1 MNILTNEQSKNFKT
15 TIYLTKFR
23 LKHNDTNLKL
33 RLKSNLFLLL
43 AILAIPFILIFIT
56 KNNFV
61 FSKTIQKD
69 TNYKSENQIIKGKF
83 KAPINGVITSEYGYR
98 IDPISKKSSKHTGVD
113 IAGSIHCEV
122 KSITDGIVIF
132 SGIQNRIW

>member
-1 MNILTNEQSKNFKT
+1 MSILTNKQSKNFKT

-56 KNNFV
+56 KDNFV
-61 FSKTIQKD
+61 FSKNIQ
-69 TNYKSENQIIKGKF
+69 TNDESENQIINGKF
-83 KAPINGVITSEYGYR
+83 KAPISGVITSEYGYR
-98 IDPISKKSSKHTGVD
+98 IDPISKKTSKHTGVD

-122 KSITDGIVIF
+122 KSITDGIVTF
-132 SGIQNRIW
+132 AGIQNRIW